1 MEEGMVIGVL
11 ICSIAPIL
19 VALRVRRYKK
29 ALAKAS
35 YPSVPGT
42 ISKNVLDVKEH
53 ESTDSDN
60 RREVSYEYIPRVEY
74 SFSVG
79 GKTYTGRR
87 INVLDSKSSSLE
99 SEALKV
105 LAAYPLN
112 ATVNVYYNPEEP
124 EDAFLENDPGK
135 RMIDWGTWFAAIILL
150 VIGIA
155 MMVLG

>member
-1 MEEGMVIGVL
+1 MEEGMIIGLLV
-11 ICSIAPIL
+11 CSIAPVLIGLQIL
-19 VALRVRRYKK
+19 RYRK
-29 ALAKAS
+29 AMAKAA
-35 YPSVPGT
+35 YPTVSGT
-42 ISKNVLDVKEH
+42 ICKNVLDVKEH

-79 GKTYTGRR
+79 GRTYTGRR
-87 INVLDSKSSSLE
+87 IHVLDSKSSSVE

-112 ATVNVYYNPEEP
+112 ATVHVYHNPDDP

-135 RMIDWGTWFAAIILL
+135 RMIDGKTWFAAIILL

-155 MMVLG
+155 MMFFA

>member
-1 MEEGMVIGVL
+1 MEEGMVVGVL
-11 ICSIAPIL
+11 VCSIAPIL
-19 VALRVRRYKK
+19 VALRVRRYRK
-29 ALAKAS
+29 AMAKAA
-35 YPSVPGT
+35 YPTVSGT
-42 ISKNVLDVKEH
+42 ICKNVLDVKEH

-74 SFSVG
+74 TFSVG

-87 INVLDSKSSSLE
+87 INVLGSKSSSLE

-112 ATVNVYYNPEEP
+112 ATVDVYHNPDDP

-135 RMIDWGTWFAAIILL
+135 RMIDGNTWFAAIILL

-155 MMVLG
+155 MMVFV